1 MTLNKSME
9 TEFFIAIIVTN
20 ICFIGVA
27 YLTNENNADMLL
39 AGYNTMSKKEKEAF
53 DLKNYLVFFKK
64 FFINLAIYSSLIF
77 LIFYTA
83 FDEST
88 ASIAYFISV
97 LLPMPY
103 MIYKGNK
110 FKTKKK

>member
-1 MTLNKSME
+1 ME
-9 TEFFIAIIVTN
+9 SEMFIAIIITN
-20 ICFIGVA
+20 ICFIGCA
-27 YLTNENNADMLL
+27 YMVNENNADMLL

-97 LLPMPY
+97 LLPMPF
-103 MIYKGNK
+103 MIHKGNK